1 MAAALRESRSR
12 VSELGAWECERERD
26 REDEKRRERRVRERE
41 NDASLVPSASRSHLD
56 EKPRPTEAEVAEL
69 RAGLR
74 AELTPPPPPST
85 SPSAAAGTITLM
97 YSTGWSEAF
106 CHYSRDG
113 RAWTA
118 VPGCKLGAPGAGG
131 GGGSGDRELRIEGA
145 RRLDFVMTDGHGN
158 WDTPVPS
165 YASSNGSGNSS
176 DGGGGGSDSDGGG
189 GSSSASRGR
198 ASKRN
203 HYSIEEPGTWRL
215 KSGKLTRID

>member
-1 MAAALRESRSR
+1 
-12 VSELGAWECERERD
+12 
-26 REDEKRRERRVRERE
+26 
-41 NDASLVPSASRSHLD
+41 
-56 EKPRPTEAEVAEL
+56 
-69 RAGLR
+69 
-74 AELTPPPPPST
+74 
-85 SPSAAAGTITLM
+85 M